1 MERRIYLFFLGV
13 VFGIALLL
21 TSAVVAWDTMAQ
33 VDRNAAVAEDVR
45 ALLSED
51 ERPDLVWFE
60 PTKEDAAYDAI
71 AREKNGTTL
80 VVKPPREGFFER
92 FLHVLPITVVV
103 VGFFVV
109 IATWV
114 SRHITKS
121 TLDPVVS
128 SLEEIRG
135 IVSGRKPAGT
145 ATPVPELASVVRD
158 MEYEKAQID
167 YSMTKLIESE
177 KMRRDFTAN
186 VSHELKTPL
195 TSINGYAEMIESG
208 LATEEDA
215 QRFAGIIRT
224 EGNRLLDLID
234 DTIRLSLLEH
244 QNPAELLTDTIDLQ
258 ELATQ
263 IAEKLRIAADKRR
276 LELTVEGETAV
287 MMGNRRMMEDAVTN
301 LISNAIKYNREEGS
315 VRVQTWIDND
325 RCYLSVSDTGIGIS
339 EEDRVRVFER
349 FYMGSK
355 ARAGGN
361 GTGLGLSIVKHVVKL
376 HGGEVEL
383 ASTLGEGT
391 RIRLSFRRK
400 RGM

>member
-33 VDRNAAVAEDVR
+33 VDRNAAVARDVR
-45 ALLSED
+45 SLLSEK
-51 ERPDLVWFE
+51 EQPDLTWFE
-60 PTKEDAAYDAI
+60 PTEEEAAHDAVV
-71 AREKNGTTL
+71 REKNGTTL

-114 SRHITKS
+114 SRRITKS

-135 IVSGRKPAGT
+135 IVSGRKQAGT
-145 ATPVPELASVVRD
+145 AAPIPELASVVRD

-215 QRFAGIIRT
+215 KRFAGIIRA

-244 QNPAELLTDTIDLQ
+244 ENPAELLTDTIDLH
-258 ELATQ
+258 ELASE
-263 IAEKLRIAADKRR
+263 IIDKLRISADKRR
-276 LELTVEGETAV
+276 LDLTVEGEAAV

-301 LISNAIKYNREEGS
+301 LISNAIKYNREGGS
-315 VRVQTWIDND
+315 VRVQTWIDTD